1 MKMMSN
7 YLLCFRILRD
17 FLDRVLR
24 LLPPCCPGGP
34 AALGGPEAEAPAAE
48 ALGGPEAPAAE
59 ALGGPE
65 APAAEALG
73 AEAAEAPGVPEGF
86 GGTALGALIA
96 DPIIYI

>member
-1 MKMMSN
+1 MMSN

-34 AALGGPEAEAPAAE
+34 AALGGPEAPAAE
-48 ALGGPEAPAAE
+48 ALAPE
-59 ALGGPE
+59 ALGEPE
-65 APAAEALG
+65 AAEALG